1 MEYVLIVLA
10 LCVMGVGFWIT
21 AYNIAEYIADKVEV
35 RLRKVLEEFFPEED
49 DDDDEAT

>member
-10 LCVMGVGFWIT
+10 LCIMGAGFYIT
-21 AYNIAEYIADKVEV
+21 AYNIAEHIADKVEI

-49 DDDDEAT
+49 DDEKEE